1 MCFSTKD
8 IMSLFGNDAKS
19 RTEYGIVNLNDEDFK
34 LADDSDKVDDTS
46 TINKS
51 EEDNSF
57 NSNIKI

>member
-8 IMSLFGNDAKS
+8 IMSLFG
-19 RTEYGIVNLNDEDFK
+19 NDEDFK

-57 NSNIKI
+57 KSNIKI